1 MYTVTRVRVFPL
13 LPPPHSPSPLIRYED
28 DPEGGST
35 TDGVGGRPDDSEVSF
50 WERWAPTI
58 ATYGPPVAVGG
69 VGVYAVSK
77 TIVYVEE
84 KTSRR
89 RVEDGLRGC
98 SATGGTSST
107 GPRTGPCSMVTWSV
121 CVGVVV

>member
-13 LPPPHSPSPLIRYED
+13 LTAPHSPSPLIRYED

-35 TDGVGGRPDDSEVSF
+35 TDGVGGRPDDAEVSF

-84 KTSRR
+84 KSR
-89 RVEDGLRGC
+89 EDGLRGC

-107 GPRTGPCSMVTWSV
+107 GPRTGP
-121 CVGVVV
+121 VGVCGCCRVNL